1 MESIYLPKLK
11 TQRVREK
18 PEWPAFQREKERE
31 NNVSMKEEI
40 GGESTKK
47 MAFWIRTLEK
57 RKRKRYERHIL
68 ENIEV
73 VGFGFDVKAEGGVV
87 IRF

>member
-1 MESIYLPKLK
+1 
-11 TQRVREK
+11 
-18 PEWPAFQREKERE
+18 
-31 NNVSMKEEI
+31 MKEEI